1 MFEQRCAMIQ
11 EKINNLC
18 QKFGSRFQTLII
30 PKIEIKYDLTGKV
43 AGSATSNT
51 VRGIMR
57 FNRDMM
63 LNESWDHIFNNTV
76 PHELAHILCMANKL
90 GRGGHDRYWRN
101 LCLFLG
107 GNGETYHKELVV
119 YARGET
125 YVYTTTTG
133 HTIHLSVRRH
143 RKIQTQN
150 TFYTISD
157 GRGRVDKT
165 CKFHVL

>member
-1 MFEQRCAMIQ
+1 MFEQRRVMIQ
-11 EKINNLC
+11 EKIDNLC
-18 QKFGSRFQTLII
+18 QKFGSRFNTLII
-30 PKIEIKYDLTGKV
+30 PKIEIKYDLEGRT
-43 AGSATSNT
+43 AGEATSNH

-63 LNESWDHIFNNTV
+63 LNESWDHMYNVTV
-76 PHELAHILCMANKL
+76 PHELAHVLCFANKL
-90 GRGGHDRYWRN
+90 DYKHGKYWRN

-107 GNGETYHKELVV
+107 GNGEIYHSEPVV

-143 RKIQTQN
+143 RTIQN
-150 TFYTISD
+150 GGSYTIKD
-157 GRGRVDKT
+157 NRGRIDKS